1 VTCLGLTCLLVRDA
15 GRRLPVGVMG
25 NGAFAPSALLLSKT
39 LTLLTRRISERDF
52 ILAISQQLALDV
64 HQRVEQMA
72 GQLPPDEGGHQS
84 SSVAISR
91 NQRVEQMAG
100 QLPPLRS
107 NQGAIKGNQGAIH
120 VQSRCN
126 QFSIKVQSRLPP
138 LRRKVKGMLV
148 AERPVELTL

>member
-1 VTCLGLTCLLVRDA
+1 MRDA
-15 GRRLPVGVMG
+15 GRRLPVGGKG
-25 NGAFAPSALLLSKT
+25 NGAAVAPPALLHLET
-39 LTLLTRRISERDF
+39 RTLLTHRISERDL
-52 ILAISQQLALDV
+52 ILAISLQLALDV

-107 NQGAIKGNQGAIH
+107 NQGAIEGNQGAIH
-120 VQSRCN
+120 LQSRCT

>member
-1 VTCLGLTCLLVRDA
+1 VRDA
-15 GRRLPVGVMG
+15 GRRLPVGGKG
-25 NGAFAPSALLLSKT
+25 NGAVAPSALLHLET
-39 LTLLTRRISERDF
+39 RTLLSRRISERDL
-52 ILAISQQLALDV
+52 ILAISLQLALDV

-100 QLPPLRS
+100 QLPPLRC
-107 NQGAIKGNQGAIH
+107 NQGAIK
-120 VQSRCN
+120 VQS
-126 QFSIKVQSRLPP
+126 KLPP
-138 LRRKVKGMLV
+138 LRCKVKGMLV